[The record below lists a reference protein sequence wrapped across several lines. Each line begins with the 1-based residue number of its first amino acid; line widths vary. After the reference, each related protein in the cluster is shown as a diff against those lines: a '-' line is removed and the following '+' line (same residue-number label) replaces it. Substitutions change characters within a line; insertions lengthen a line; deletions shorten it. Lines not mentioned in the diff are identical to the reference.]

1 MLLIKI
7 RFGTLNSHNT
17 YFQAITSAMQ
27 RHDSGLEVRNRNWL
41 KITIPQAFIGAY
53 FVHIHDDIIKEI
65 LQ

>member
-1 MLLIKI
+1 MEI
-7 RFGTLNSHNT
+7 RFESINSHDT

-53 FVHIHDDIIKEI
+53 FVYIK
-65 LQ
+65 